1 MIISLNLVGGAFDEC
16 SSLKEITIPSALRK
30 IGRDAFSG
38 CSSLSAVHISDLKN
52 WCEIVFYE
60 EDYITASVYESNP
73 LSLARNL
80 YLNGELL
87 TELTIPEGI
96 EKINNFAFSGCKS
109 IKKLV
114 VPDSVKEIVRTAFWG
129 CTNLEEIIIG
139 DGITEIPFESFK
151 NLKKLKKVTLGENIT
166 KISSNAFWSCSA
178 LESINIPDSVEK
190 IESYAFAACG
200 SLKEVHITD
209 LDRWCRIKFD
219 DLNIFLSSTP
229 STNPL
234 FNGAVLYLNGAP
246 VTEVVFPDDISEI
259 NMAAFYRCMSLEKVV
274 IPENITKIGSHA
286 FFRCE
291 NLKEIIFEGNVP
303 ETVEHESF
311 YDLSV
316 KAYYPCDNDQ
326 WTEEARNQ
334 VGEQLEWIP
343 AHDYESHEWYTETEP
358 TCKED
363 GEERRDCSICGGY
376 ESRTVPKFGHDYEGR
391 EWVTETEP
399 SCSADGR
406 ATLQCNNC
414 SEYLEKTLPAKGHT
428 IVFDEAVEPTY
439 TSTGLTMGQ
448 HCSVCGDVLYPQE
461 IVPMLKVSTPT
472 NVKAVSAGYN
482 AVKLTWNKVP
492 EATGYGIYRYDA
504 AKKTYVYYKPTLE
517 LSFTD
522 TGLTAGTNQYYRVRA
537 YRKVNGVNVWGA
549 LSTSV
554 VAKPIPAT
562 PTGVKAVSAGYN
574 SVKLTWNKVA
584 GATGY
589 LIYRYDTTAK
599 AYKYLTATTALSY
612 TNTGLTTNSTYHYKV
627 RAYRKVGT
635 ANVYGAFSATGY
647 AKPIPA
653 TPTGVKAVSAGYNS
667 IKLTWNKV
675 AGATG
680 YGIYRYDAATK
691 TYKYYKATLNLNFT
705 DTGLTAGTNQYYR
718 VRAYR
723 KVNGAN
729 VWGALSTSVVSKP
742 IPATPTITA
751 KNAGSRKIRIS
762 WNKISGASGY
772 EIYRSTSKSGTYSKV
787 KTVTSGSTIR
797 FTNSNLTKGKTY
809 YYKVRAYRTVSGKKV
824 YGKYSAVKYACKYLV
839 N

>member
-1 MIISLNLVGGAFDEC
+1 IESWLKINFSNSVANPMCFSEEILLNGEPIKELVISDTITKIPAYAFYNWKKLEKVTIPDNVTSIGGDAFFGCSGLTNISIPDTVKEIGYGAFSNCEGLKKADLGEGIAAVSDDLFSDCSGLEEVVLNDNITEFGGGAFDEC

-517 LSFTD
+517 L
-522 TGLTAGTNQYYRVRA
+522 
-537 YRKVNGVNVWGA
+537 
-549 LSTSV
+549 
-554 VAKPIPAT
+554 
-562 PTGVKAVSAGYN
+562 
-574 SVKLTWNKVA
+574 
-584 GATGY
+584 
-589 LIYRYDTTAK
+589 
-599 AYKYLTATTALSY
+599 
-612 TNTGLTTNSTYHYKV
+612 
-627 RAYRKVGT
+627 
-635 ANVYGAFSATGY
+635 
-647 AKPIPA
+647 
-653 TPTGVKAVSAGYNS
+653 
-667 IKLTWNKV
+667 
-675 AGATG
+675 
-680 YGIYRYDAATK
+680 
-691 TYKYYKATLNLNFT
+691 
-705 DTGLTAGTNQYYR
+705 
-718 VRAYR
+718 
-723 KVNGAN
+723 
-729 VWGALSTSVVSKP
+729 
-742 IPATPTITA
+742 
-751 KNAGSRKIRIS
+751 
-762 WNKISGASGY
+762 
-772 EIYRSTSKSGTYSKV
+772 
-787 KTVTSGSTIR
+787 
-797 FTNSNLTKGKTY
+797 
-809 YYKVRAYRTVSGKKV
+809 
-824 YGKYSAVKYACKYLV
+824 
-839 N
+839 